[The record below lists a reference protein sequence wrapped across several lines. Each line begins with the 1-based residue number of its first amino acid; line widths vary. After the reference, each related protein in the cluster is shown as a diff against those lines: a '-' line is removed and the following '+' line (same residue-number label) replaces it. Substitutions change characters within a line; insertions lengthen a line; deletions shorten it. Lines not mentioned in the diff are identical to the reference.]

1 MTRRWPALLAIP
13 ALIVVALLADQGTG
27 DAARDEASARAE
39 ANSARRRMMPTA
51 AGDDALTSTW
61 YCAGGTAEEDGA
73 ANQTV
78 VVYNP
83 TDRPTTG
90 SITAYP
96 SKGKPETVRKE
107 VPARGQVRVEL
118 VELVSAPYASALVE
132 FRGGEIVVEHVVRGP
147 YGVDAGP
154 CASSASDEWHFA
166 AGATTLDASD
176 VLVLFNPF
184 PEPATVD
191 IALALD
197 GGLRRTP
204 GSLRGLQVPARSV
217 VAAPV
222 SVDPQPQVSATVV
235 ARAGRIIADR
245 IQTYS
250 GRGAGN
256 TEEEVEA
263 EAFRPKGL
271 AVTLGVPTPAHT
283 WMFPFGGKAEGLHER
298 FVVYNPGDDQAEV
311 EVAVAL
317 SDPGKNGEVDPF
329 AVTVNPRSWAVVDLD
344 EEDRIPTQVDHAAV
358 VTSRNDVP
366 IVAERVLFTTEPLDS
381 SDVAISPGSPLV
393 SDRWIFAAGGTVAG
407 ELAEWIAVANPG
419 SSPVEVQLGAIVDG
433 QVRALGTEAT
443 FTLRAREH
451 RQIRLNE
458 LVTAERMAVQVFG
471 DRPLVAERV
480 LLQPGGART
489 STAVGIPAGD
499 GELHLAPPSAAR

>member
-13 ALIVVALLADQGTG
+13 ALLVVALLADQGTDG
-27 DAARDEASARAE
+27 AARDEASAQAE
-39 ANSARRRMMPTA
+39 ATSARRRMMPTA

-96 SKGKPETVRKE
+96 SEGKPETVRKE

-147 YGVDAGP
+147 NGVDAGP

-166 AGATTLDASD
+166 AGATTLDAAD

-222 SVDPQPQVSATVV
+222 TVDPQPQVSATVV

-263 EAFRPKGL
+263 EAFKPKGL

-311 EVAVAL
+311 EVAVTL

-344 EEDRIPTQVDHAAV
+344 EEDRDPDPGRPRGRGHLPQRRAGRRRAGALHDRAARLVRRRHLSRVAADLGPVDLRGRRRRWRASSRSGSRWPTPAARR
-358 VTSRNDVP
+358 SRC
-366 IVAERVLFTTEPLDS
+366 S
-381 SDVAISPGSPLV
+381 S
-393 SDRWIFAAGGTVAG
+393 
-407 ELAEWIAVANPG
+407 
-419 SSPVEVQLGAIVDG
+419 
-433 QVRALGTEAT
+433 
-443 FTLRAREH
+443 ARS
-451 RQIRLNE
+451 
-458 LVTAERMAVQVFG
+458 
-471 DRPLVAERV
+471 
-480 LLQPGGART
+480 
-489 STAVGIPAGD
+489 STARCGPSARR
-499 GELHLAPPSAAR
+499 PPSPCAHGSTGRSA